1 LKKLRENLES
11 KKEYSVKKN
20 SDDKESDEEDVEEE
34 NPITEEVL
42 SVDLNVLI
50 SQFKTDKSYKIVEE
64 ILKKSTENYDDLLR
78 FSEEGMALFP
88 AQAYVYFVNGKVL
101 NDTKNYKKALTILQ
115 SGIDFVIDD
124 KMEAAFYLEI
134 AKAYKGIGN
143 DKEEMKYL
151 QKAKN
156 LKN

>member
-1 LKKLRENLES
+1 
-11 KKEYSVKKN
+11 
-20 SDDKESDEEDVEEE
+20 
-34 NPITEEVL
+34 
-42 SVDLNVLI
+42 
-50 SQFKTDKSYKIVEE
+50 
-64 ILKKSTENYDDLLR
+64 
-78 FSEEGMALFP
+78 MALFP